1 VFILDF
7 RTSIN
12 TRHHCVSHQGL
23 LSPVV
28 LLYNDL
34 FLTFTE
40 CSSLTSELPSI
51 PDSTVCHIK
60 DTCSSVS
67 CCFNVDKI
75 GQSFEASVQIDPCTF
90 LLTITIEKLK
100 FQKNM
105 LEIQWGTPI
114 QMWLFGLLRVE

>member
-1 VFILDF
+1 MG
-7 RTSIN
+7 
-12 TRHHCVSHQGL
+12 SHT
-23 LSPVV
+23 
-28 LLYNDL
+28 DL

-51 PDSTVCHIK
+51 PDTTVCHIN

-75 GQSFEASVQIDPCTF
+75 GQSFEASIQIDPCTF
-90 LLTITIEKLK
+90 SLTITIERLTL
-100 FQKNM
+100 QKN
-105 LEIQWGTPI
+105 LLDIQRGTPI

>member
-1 VFILDF
+1 M
-7 RTSIN
+7 
-12 TRHHCVSHQGL
+12 L

-28 LLYNDL
+28 LLYSDL

-40 CSSLTSELPSI
+40 SLSLTSELPSI